1 MAYYLS
7 KEEQRR
13 RIIELAQKRG
23 LDCPEMVVVQI
34 DAGLGRVLVNYRCKE
49 GGSPAGTPAPC
60 RGRRVSRSRHESA
73 GRRPVRGAMTFRNPH
88 LYAAAP

>member
-23 LDCPEMVVVQI
+23 LDCPEMVVEQI
-34 DAGLGRVLVNYRCKE
+34 DAGLGGVLVIYRCKE
-49 GGSPAGTPAPC
+49 GDPPQELRLRAEDAEYIGIDMSLPYNVP
-60 RGRRVSRSRHESA
+60 
-73 GRRPVRGAMTFRNPH
+73 
-88 LYAAAP
+88 

>member
-23 LDCPEMVVVQI
+23 LDCPEMVVEQI
-34 DAGLGRVLVNYRCKE
+34 DARLGGVFANFRCKE
-49 GGSPAGTPAPC
+49 GDPPQELRLRAEDAEYLGLDMNLPYDVP
-60 RGRRVSRSRHESA
+60 
-73 GRRPVRGAMTFRNPH
+73 
-88 LYAAAP
+88 